1 MLVLPGRGYSAA
13 SMPATSD
20 PRSDEIDP
28 CVRVFGTR
36 VHNLRGVDVA
46 APRDAL
52 VAFTGISGSG
62 KSSLAF
68 GTIYADAQRRY
79 FESVAPY
86 ARRLLL
92 PPGAPKV
99 DDITGP
105 PPAVALQQRRGSAT
119 SRSTVGTVTT
129 LSNLLRMSFSR
140 AGTYPPGATERLDSD
155 AFSPN
160 TAVGACPEC
169 HGLGRIHRVTE
180 KTLVPAPSLTIREG
194 AVAAWPGAW
203 QGQNL
208 RDILITLGYDV
219 DKPWHKLPKR
229 KRDWILFTDDQ
240 PTVEIHPDRA
250 AVTADYYYNGTF
262 SSAERHVRH
271 TLANSQSAMMRRRVL
286 QYVDSV
292 DCPVCGG
299 SGLRPE
305 ALLVTFAGQTIAD
318 LVALPLTD
326 LVAAREPAANRV
338 DAEAA
343 YESIESGEL
352 TEVATVIAADLVA
365 RIQVLV

>member
-1 MLVLPGRGYSAA
+1 MPQRPAA
-13 SMPATSD
+13 EHD
-20 PRSDEIDP
+20 PF
-28 CVRVFGTR
+28 VRVLGSR
-36 VHNLRGVDVA
+36 VHNLRAVDVA

-68 GTIYADAQRRY
+68 GTIYAEAQRRY

-92 PPGAPKV
+92 PAGAPKV
-99 DDITGP
+99 DDITGL
-105 PPAVALQQRRGSAT
+105 PPAVALQQRRGSAS
-119 SRSTVGTVTT
+119 SRSSVGTVTT
-129 LSNLLRMSFSR
+129 LSNLLRMLFSR
-140 AGTYPPGATERLDSD
+140 AGTFPKGFTERLDSD
-155 AFSPN
+155 SFSPN
-160 TAVGACPEC
+160 TAIGACPEC

-180 KTLVPAPSLTIREG
+180 ETLVPDPSLTIREG

-208 RDILITLGYDV
+208 RDILITLGYDI
-219 DKPWHKLPKR
+219 DKPWHRLPKKQR
-229 KRDWILFTDDQ
+229 NWILFTDEQ

-286 QYVDSV
+286 KFVDSV
-292 DCPVCGG
+292 PCPVCDG

-305 ALLVTFAGQTIAD
+305 ALAVTFEGRNIAE
-318 LVALPLTD
+318 LIALPLAELAD
-326 LVAAREPAANRV
+326 ALRPAATRT
-338 DAEAA
+338 DFEAA
-343 YESIESGEL
+343 FEGTESGEL
-352 TEVATVIAADLVA
+352 TEVATMIAADLVA
-365 RIQVLV
+365 RIQVLIELGL